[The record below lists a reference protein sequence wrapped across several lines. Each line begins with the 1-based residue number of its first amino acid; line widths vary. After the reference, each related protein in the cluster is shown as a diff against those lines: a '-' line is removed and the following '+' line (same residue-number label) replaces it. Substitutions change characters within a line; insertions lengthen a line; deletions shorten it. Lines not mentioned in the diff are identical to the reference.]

1 VIPTQIIPAA
11 APGMPSLSA
20 NQALRSAVRH
30 PGCDRILC
38 LVDPG
43 GIARR
48 MTDLRH
54 LSPSPELMVNAS
66 GVAVNRGTD
75 NIGVIGLVTLAA
87 LMRTLAA
94 CWRAPLWRVIP
105 AASAGS
111 FRITA
116 AALLTPVPILL
127 ALARSPWAAA
137 TPLALLAFLASL
149 AWMSRSTIL
158 ATTQEVMP

>member
-1 VIPTQIIPAA
+1 
-11 APGMPSLSA
+11 
-20 NQALRSAVRH
+20 
-30 PGCDRILC
+30 
-38 LVDPG
+38 
-43 GIARR
+43 

-54 LSPSPELMVNAS
+54 LSPSPELMVNAC

-94 CWRAPLWRVIP
+94 
-105 AASAGS
+105 S
-111 FRITA
+111 
-116 AALLTPVPILL
+116 
-127 ALARSPWAAA
+127 WAAA

>member
-54 LSPSPELMVNAS
+54 LSPSPELMVHAR
-66 GVAVNRGTD
+66 GIAVNLGAG
-75 NIGVIGLVTLAA
+75 NIGVDGLVTLTAVM
-87 LMRTLAA
+87 LTLAA
-94 CWRAPLWRVIP
+94 CWRAPLWRAIP

-116 AALLTPVPILL
+116 AVLLIPVPMLL
-127 ALARSPWAAA
+127 ALAGSPCAAA
-137 TPLALLAFLASL
+137 TPPALLAFLASL
-149 AWMSRSTIL
+149 AWMSRSGTL
-158 ATTQEVMP
+158 ESVEEVMA

>member
-1 VIPTQIIPAA
+1 
-11 APGMPSLSA
+11 
-20 NQALRSAVRH
+20 
-30 PGCDRILC
+30 
-38 LVDPG
+38 
-43 GIARR
+43 

-87 LMRTLAA
+87 LMRTLA